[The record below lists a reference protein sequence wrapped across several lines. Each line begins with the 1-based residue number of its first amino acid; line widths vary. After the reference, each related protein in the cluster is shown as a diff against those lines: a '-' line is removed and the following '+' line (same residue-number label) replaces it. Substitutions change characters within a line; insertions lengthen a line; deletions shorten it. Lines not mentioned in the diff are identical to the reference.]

1 MVLDNSVEA
10 WNERAKHAQTPWEA
24 ASFSKRSQDLRYG
37 AVLLKLANRIK
48 SRDTLLDYGCGFG
61 RFSSESEWDYTGY
74 DHSPEM
80 VARAKVLYSEH
91 KFTSNVK
98 ELELGYDHIV
108 AISVWTLASAF
119 TYLDELT
126 WLWDR
131 ARKSLIACLYRGAD
145 ERCTKSEPA
154 QVATLAAQL
163 TDKWLIDATYLPN
176 DFLVAMYK

>member
-10 WNERAKHAQTPWEA
+10 WNERPKHAQPPWEA

-98 ELELGYDHIV
+98 EL
-108 AISVWTLASAF
+108 
-119 TYLDELT
+119 
-126 WLWDR
+126 
-131 ARKSLIACLYRGAD
+131 
-145 ERCTKSEPA
+145 
-154 QVATLAAQL
+154 
-163 TDKWLIDATYLPN
+163 
-176 DFLVAMYK
+176 